1 MDDKTSNFGNYYKF
15 RLIWFEDDKMRGEKN
30 DIRQYGLYLPGNLD
44 SHINIYTMYE
54 LINLYFFYN
63 VDMINLYLHVI
74 NIGDVISNHN

>member
-1 MDDKTSNFGNYYKF
+1 MIRQAISATITNLDWYD
-15 RLIWFEDDKMRGEKN
+15 LKMTKWGEKN

-54 LINLYFFYN
+54 LINLYFFYT
-63 VDMINLYLHVI
+63 VDMINLNLHVI

>member
-1 MDDKTSNFGNYYKF
+1 MIRQAISATTTNLDWYD
-15 RLIWFEDDKMRGEKN
+15 LKMTKWGEKN
-30 DIRQYGLYLPGNLD
+30 DIRQYGLYLPSNLD

>member
-1 MDDKTSNFGNYYKF
+1 MIRQAISATITNLDWYD
-15 RLIWFEDDKMRGEKN
+15 LKMTKWGEKN

>member
-1 MDDKTSNFGNYYKF
+1 MIRQAISATITNLDWYD
-15 RLIWFEDDKMRGEKN
+15 LKMTKWGEKN

-54 LINLYFFYN
+54 LIDLYFFYN

>member
-1 MDDKTSNFGNYYKF
+1 MIRQAISATTTNLDWYD
-15 RLIWFEDDKMRGEKN
+15 LKMTKWGEKN

-54 LINLYFFYN
+54 LINLYFFYT
-63 VDMINLYLHVI
+63 VDMINLNLHVI

>member
-1 MDDKTSNFGNYYKF
+1 MIRQAISATITNLDWYD
-15 RLIWFEDDKMRGEKN
+15 LKMTKWGGKN
-30 DIRQYGLYLPGNLD
+30 DIRQYGLYLPSNLD

-54 LINLYFFYN
+54 LIDLYFFYN

>member
-1 MDDKTSNFGNYYKF
+1 MIRQAISATITNLDWYD
-15 RLIWFEDDKMRGEKN
+15 LKMTKWGEKN
-30 DIRQYGLYLPGNLD
+30 DIRQYGLYLPSNLD